1 MIRISKAPVVNGLM
15 CILLGLTLATSAQ
28 SRRVIP
34 FDHEWSFLPGADT
47 ITNGNAYPKLWR
59 PVRLPH
65 DWSIES
71 DFSSVHPATN
81 QGGALP
87 GGIGW
92 YRKVFRT
99 PKGAERARVS
109 IEFDGVHKNASVWIN
124 GHLLGMRPSGY
135 MGFSHDLTPHLNLS
149 EENELIVRVD
159 NSLQPN
165 ERWYTGSGIYR
176 HVRLVVRNPYS
187 VRHWGSQ
194 VTTPVVTADRADVVL
209 SHDVEVPAG
218 DCQRRVDILDPSG
231 RIVATTGLRSWRQG
245 LSRDT
250 ILTDRLKV
258 DHPKRWSTASPNLY
272 RAVIRLYRGGVEA
285 DRYETVFGIRSVGFD
300 ATGRFPLNGEPTML
314 KGVCMH
320 HDLGVLGAA
329 VNTRAMERQLEI
341 LKAMGCNAIRT
352 AHNPPAPEFL
362 DLCDRMGFLV
372 MDESFDMWR
381 KKKNKYDYH
390 LDFEAWHARDL
401 ADMIRR
407 DRNHPSV
414 VIWSIGNE
422 IREQFDSS
430 GLRITRTLAGI
441 VCALDTTRAVISAMT
456 ETQPAKNFMAM
467 SGALDVLGFNYKSYD
482 YDSLPIRFPGMPLI
496 ATETASAL
504 QTRGVYP
511 PDAERLRIWPPDYK
525 VQANFTGGF
534 PDHTCSAYDNTF
546 AYWGITHERAW
557 LDVKR
562 QPKLAGAFVWSG
574 FDYLGEPTPYPFPAR
589 SSYFGI
595 IDLAGFPKD
604 VYHMYRSEWSSE
616 PVLHL
621 FPHWN
626 HRVGDTVDVWAYYGQ
641 AEDVEL
647 YLNGRSLGRRSK
659 TDTTL
664 HVSWRVPFEPG
675 VIRAISRSHGRE
687 VLRREVRT
695 AGKAVAIRL
704 SADRS
709 ILKAVGRDL
718 SFVKAELVDARGT
731 VVPDGDRMIRFSVAG
746 AGRLIG
752 TDNGYQADTPRLTSP
767 ERMSWK
773 GLALAVVEAGDKQG
787 NITIAASVD
796 GLPKSLLRLHIR

>member
-1 MIRISKAPVVNGLM
+1 MIINYSR
-15 CILLGLTLATSAQ
+15 LLSGAICLAVLGCASTVQSQ
-28 SRRVIP
+28 SRRVIS
-34 FDHEWSFLPGADT
+34 FDHDWSFFMGADT
-47 ITNGNAYPKLWR
+47 LTNGNAYPKMWR
-59 PVRLPH
+59 AVRLPH
-65 DWSIES
+65 DWSIEA

-92 YRKVFRT
+92 YRKIFRI
-99 PKGAERARVS
+99 PKDAQDQLVS
-109 IEFDGVHKNASVWIN
+109 VEFDGVHKNAEVWIN
-124 GHLLGMRPSGY
+124 GHRLGLRPSGY
-135 MGFSHDLTPHLNLS
+135 MGFSHELTAHLNKKSNNL
-149 EENELIVRVD
+149 LVVRVD

-176 HVRLVVRNPYS
+176 HMRLVMRHKQS
-187 VRHWGSQ
+187 VKHWGSQ
-194 VTTPVVTADRADVVL
+194 VTTSVANADRAEVVL
-209 SHDVEVPAG
+209 NHEVEWTSGVG
-218 DCQRRVDILDPSG
+218 QHRVDILDPSG
-231 RIVATTGLRSWRQG
+231 RIVATTGLRSWKKAVAG
-245 LSRDT
+245 DT
-250 ILTDRLKV
+250 MLTDRLQV
-258 DHPKRWSTASPNLY
+258 LRPQRWSTTSPKLY
-272 RAVIRLYRGGVEA
+272 RAVMRLYRAGVET
-285 DRYETVFGIRSVGFD
+285 DKYETSFGIRSTGFD
-300 ATGRFPLNGEPTML
+300 AAGRFTLNGAPTLL

-341 LKAMGCNAIRT
+341 LKDMGCNAIRT

-362 DLCDRMGFLV
+362 ELCDRMGFLV
-372 MDESFDMWR
+372 IDESFDQWR

-430 GLRITRTLAGI
+430 GLRITKTLAGI
-441 VCALDTTRAVISAMT
+441 VRSLDATRPVISALT
-456 ETQPAKNFMAM
+456 ETQPSKNFISM

-511 PDAERLRIWPPDYK
+511 PRADSLRIWPPDYK

-557 LDVKR
+557 VDVKR

-604 VYHMYRSEWSSE
+604 VYHMYRSEWTDK
-616 PVLHL
+616 PVLHV

-626 HRVGDTVDVWAYYGQ
+626 HQVGDTVDVWAYYGQ
-641 AEDVEL
+641 ADEVEL
-647 YLNGRSLGRRSK
+647 YLNGKSLGRRSK
-659 TDTTL
+659 SDSVL
-664 HVSWRVPFEPG
+664 HVSWKVPYVPG
-675 VIRAISRSHGRE
+675 VITAVSRTGSRE

-695 AGKAVAIRL
+695 AGKPVGIRL

-709 ILKAVGRDL
+709 SLKSGDRDL
-718 SFVKAELVDARGT
+718 SFVKAELIDAHGV
-731 VVPDGDRMIRFSVAG
+731 VVPDGDRMIRFSVIG
-746 AGRLIG
+746 SGRIVG
-752 TDNGYQADTPRLTSP
+752 TDNGYQADTVRLVSP
-767 ERMSWK
+767 DRKTWK

-787 NITIAASVD
+787 NITIVAETL
-796 GLPKSLLRLHIR
+796 GLPKSLLRLSVR

>member
-1 MIRISKAPVVNGLM
+1 MIRISSAPVVNGLV
-15 CILLGLTLATSAQ
+15 CILLGLSLATSAQ
-28 SRRVIP
+28 SRRVFP
-34 FDHEWSFLPGADT
+34 FDHDWSFLPGSDT

-65 DWSIES
+65 DWSIDS
-71 DFSSVHPATN
+71 NFSSIYPATN

-92 YRKVFRT
+92 YRKRFRV
-99 PKGAERARVS
+99 PKAAEHALVS
-109 IEFDGVHKNASVWIN
+109 IEFDGVHKHASVWIN

-135 MGFSHDLTPHLNLS
+135 MGFSHDLTPHLNRTG
-149 EENELIVRVD
+149 ENELIVRVD

-194 VTTPVVTADRADVVL
+194 VTTPVVTADRAELVI

-218 DCQRRVDILDPSG
+218 ECQRRVDILDPSG
-231 RIVATTGLRSWRQG
+231 RIVSTTGSKTWHQG
-245 LSRDT
+245 NSGDT
-250 ILTDRLKV
+250 ILTDRLRV
-258 DHPKRWSTASPNLY
+258 DHPKRWSTGTPNLY
-272 RAVIRLYRGGVEA
+272 HAVIRLYRGGVEA
-285 DRYETVFGIRSVGFD
+285 DRYETVFGIRSIGFD
-300 ATGRFPLNGEPTML
+300 PTGRFTLNGTPLLL

-329 VNTRAMERQLEI
+329 VNSRAMERQLEI

-390 LDFEAWHARDL
+390 IDFEAWHARDL
-401 ADMIRR
+401 ADMVRR

-441 VCALDTTRAVISAMT
+441 VRSLDTTRAVISAMT
-456 ETQPAKNFMAM
+456 ETQPAKNFIAM

-511 PDAERLRIWPPDYK
+511 LAADRLRIWPPDYK

-574 FDYLGEPTPYPFPAR
+574 FDYLGEPTPYLFPAR

-604 VYHMYRSEWSSE
+604 VYHLYRSEWTNE
-616 PVLHL
+616 PVLHV

-647 YLNGRSLGRRSK
+647 SLNGRSLGRRSK
-659 TDTTL
+659 TDSTL
-664 HVSWRVPFEPG
+664 HVSWRISYQPG
-675 VIRAISRSHGRE
+675 VLTAVSRKHDQE

-709 ILKAVGRDL
+709 ILKADGRDL

-731 VVPDGDRMIRFSVAG
+731 VVPDGDRMIRFSVQG
-746 AGRLIG
+746 AGRLVG
-752 TDNGYQADTPRLTSP
+752 TDNGYQADTTRLTSP

-773 GLALAVVEAGDKQG
+773 GLALGVVEAGDKQG
-787 NITIAASVD
+787 NITVAASVD
-796 GLPKSLLRLHIR
+796 GLPKSLLRLRIR